1 MNDTTAGAGV
11 IEQNWLE
18 RIGWLLAAAIFSGF
32 SVWIWASFRKVDKAA
47 HEKDLQRLEEAF
59 DHRFS
64 EFELRVVEPIR
75 KRNSQFEQKI
85 EAVQA
90 ELAKMN
96 GLLIEIRTKLEVAG
110 K

>member
-1 MNDTTAGAGV
+1 MKHTTAGVGV

-32 SVWIWASFRKVDKAA
+32 GVWVWGSFRKVDKTT
-47 HEKDLQRLEEAF
+47 HEKDLQRLEQAI
-59 DHRFS
+59 DHRFD

-75 KRNSQFEQKI
+75 KRNSQFEQKF

-96 GLLIEIRTKLEVAG
+96 GLLIEIRTKLEVSSR
-110 K
+110 